1 MKKTHVILYVT
12 LGLVAAI
19 LIGSLAIL
27 PFQHPKEPNN
37 DRNITSDTHISVT
50 IPNTTQQNG
59 NTEDKT
65 PQIEDVTH
73 EQAEDKKPITNDI
86 EHQDTVVSEPK
97 DKDVVEIGPSSGEDR
112 NDEIFKEKEDQAPTQ
127 EKEEDKPVIVEDEKS
142 STDSSKGDAE
152 IIDEKLNIDDGI
164 KDNPEYKPSIG
175 GANPF
180 DNDTQTEIND
190 KPVEDYIGDGENRPG
205 EGIHF

>member
-1 MKKTHVILYVT
+1 MKKTNLILYVAI
-12 LGLVAAI
+12 GLVVAL

-27 PFQHPKEPNN
+27 PSLHTDESNT
-37 DRNITSDTHISVT
+37 DMDSTSDTHISVT
-50 IPNTTQQNG
+50 IPTTTQHHGTVEN
-59 NTEDKT
+59 EV
-65 PQIEDVTH
+65 PQIEDFTH

-112 NDEIFKEKEDQAPTQ
+112 NDEIIKEKEDQAPTQ

-142 STDSSKGDAE
+142 GTGSSKEDAE

-164 KDNPEYKPSIG
+164 KDKPEYKPSIG
-175 GANPF
+175 GNNPF
-180 DNDTQTEIND
+180 DNDTQTNIVD
-190 KPVEDYIGDGENRPG
+190 KPVEDYISDGEDRPG